1 MKHFLSKS
9 LRTIPVTLSLVCAAW
24 VAYLACAWADEAPQS
39 VFGLRLPVD
48 PALWHW
54 ATAGL
59 TASNLPGL
67 ILVTVAAL
75 LFAVPAEVRL
85 GPARFAVVATASEFV
100 ALPIGFILGSAV
112 ERAGFNLWGPDLV
125 NETFLSPVAWIF
137 GPAAFATAFMGV
149 LWRRRLRLV
158 VLAVIATLVL
168 YGGALS
174 AVVAFAAVVV
184 GIVAGALVTGTGAAN
199 VAMLRRMSLRESR
212 VLVAALFLSVAIG
225 PVVTAINPAA
235 QGPFAGVS
243 KLMWETT
250 VAGHLVTQR
259 CADAASAACA
269 EAMAVNSQHG
279 LGPLLMNTL
288 PIVLSAVLALGL
300 VHGRKLAWW
309 AAVLVSAGSIA
320 VICWQTIGGG
330 ADSATAVNTVLV
342 IFPWLATVAVF
353 IVTRRRFAVASNC
366 RRGAAIVGVAWLA
379 TATLWTVGAWVL
391 RDGFLGAPSIHA
403 LLAELPNRYLPAVVA
418 VLAPT
423 HAFPVSSA
431 AWFLYE
437 WVGIIFWIAALC
449 ALFKVLSSP
458 PSEALAQDRE
468 RAREILLH
476 GSGDHLAWM
485 GLWEGNRYFFYE
497 TDAGDGEGVVA
508 YRVSYNVAVTVGSP
522 VHRGTMTQEAV
533 AKAFEEFATNQGW
546 RVAWY
551 SVPGT
556 FARPDFRRIHVAE
569 ESMLTTEN
577 IEFKGKKFQNIRTA
591 RNRAEKEG
599 VRAVWTS
606 WAEGPL
612 EMRERIVALSEQW
625 VADKALPEM
634 GFTLGGLDELRDPD
648 TKLLLA
654 VSDDGTLHAVTSWL
668 PVYEDGAL
676 VGYTLDFMRRDADG
690 FRPAIEFLLAES
702 ARIAAEQG
710 LGWVSLSGAPLAR
723 TDAPESLVEKI
734 LDKAGATI
742 EPLYGFRS
750 LAASK
755 HKFHPTHQGWY
766 LLYEDEMS
774 LANISLAVINCY
786 LPDMKRSDMVAVAK
800 EFLERSNLVQGESIK
815 E

>member
-1 MKHFLSKS
+1 MKHLISTC
-9 LRTIPVTLSLVCAAW
+9 LRKVPVTLGLLSIAW
-24 VAYLACAWADEAPQS
+24 AAYLACVLSGAAPREA
-39 VFGLRLPVD
+39 FGLRLPVD
-48 PALWHW
+48 PDLWHW

-59 TASNLPGL
+59 TAGNLVGL
-67 ILVTVAAL
+67 ILATVAAL

-85 GPARFAVVATASEFV
+85 GSARFAVAATASEFV
-100 ALPIGFILGSAV
+100 ALPFGFIIGSAI
-112 ERAGFNLWGPDLV
+112 ERAGFNLWGPDLA
-125 NETFLSPVAWIF
+125 NETFVSPVAWIF

-158 VLAVIATLVL
+158 LLAMMTTLVL
-168 YGGALS
+168 YDGSLS
-174 AVVAFAAVVV
+174 GVVALVA
-184 GIVAGALVTGTGAAN
+184 IVAGTVAGVLVTDTGTP
-199 VAMLRRMSLRESR
+199 RRMSLREAR

-225 PVVTAINPAA
+225 PVITAINPAA

-243 KLMWETT
+243 KLMWEPT
-250 VAGHLVTQR
+250 VAGHLVAQR
-259 CADAASAACA
+259 CADATSVACA

-279 LGPLLMNTL
+279 LGPLLMNAL
-288 PIVLSAVLALGL
+288 PIVLSAILALGL

-309 AAVLVSAGSIA
+309 AAVLVSVGSIA

-330 ADSATAVNTVLV
+330 ADGSTAVNTILVVLPWLV
-342 IFPWLATVAVF
+342 TIAVLIATRRRFTVPSNWYRGAAIIGGPWLAT
-353 IVTRRRFAVASNC
+353 
-366 RRGAAIVGVAWLA
+366 AA
-379 TATLWTVGAWVL
+379 LWTCGAWVV
-391 RDGFLGAPSIHA
+391 RDGFLGGASISA
-403 LLAELPNRYLPAVVA
+403 LLAELPNRYLPPVVA

-423 HAFPVSSA
+423 HAFPISSV
-431 AWFLYE
+431 AWIFYE
-437 WVGIIFWIAALC
+437 WVGIIFWITALI
-449 ALFKVLSSP
+449 ALFEVLSAP
-458 PSEALAQDRE
+458 PSEAHAQDHQ
-468 RAREILLH
+468 RAREILVH

-485 GLWEGNRYFFYE
+485 GLWERNRYFFCG
-497 TDAGDGEGVVA
+497 TDSGDGEGVVA

-522 VHRGTMTQEAV
+522 VHRGTMTEEAV
-533 AKAFEEFATNQGW
+533 ASAFEEFAARQGW

-569 ESMLTTEN
+569 ESMLLTDN

-591 RNRAEKEG
+591 RNRAAKEG

-606 WAEGPL
+606 WAESPV

-654 VSDDGTLHAVTSWL
+654 VGDDGSLHAVTSWL
-668 PVYEDGAL
+668 PVYEGGAL
-676 VGYTLDFMRRDADG
+676 VGYTLDFMRRDANG

-723 TDAPESLVEKI
+723 TDAPESLVEII

-774 LANISLAVINCY
+774 LANISLAVIHCY
-786 LPDMKRSDMVAVAK
+786 LPDMKKSDMMTVVK
-800 EFLERSNLVQGESIK
+800 EFLGRPNLAQRGQIS
-815 E
+815 